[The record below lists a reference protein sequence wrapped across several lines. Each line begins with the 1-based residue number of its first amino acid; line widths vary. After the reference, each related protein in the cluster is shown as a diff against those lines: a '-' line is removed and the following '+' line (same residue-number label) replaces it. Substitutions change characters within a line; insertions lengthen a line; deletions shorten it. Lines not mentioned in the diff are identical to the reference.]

1 MGWKRIQIQLIPS
14 SWILPFFSPFM
25 FVVEL
30 RTKAVKIKKR
40 KCFLNSN
47 DFENKTNATPALI
60 VTHRKE
66 KKISL
71 SKTFY
76 SHDHTMEAIILF
88 IVVTS
93 TWCKYQTEI
102 LNNAWNCYFRFTLQL
117 LACLASPEATPPPY
131 IVQSGS
137 GMSFILIISIFFKG
151 CYLLILSL
159 SDKLL
164 LRALLSLS
172 MFQESKERSKLFDGI
187 T

>member
-1 MGWKRIQIQLIPS
+1 MGWKRIEIQLIPS
-14 SWILPFFSPFM
+14 SWILPFLSPFM
-25 FVVEL
+25 FFVEL
-30 RTKAVKIKKR
+30 KTKAVKIKKR

-60 VTHRKE
+60 VTQRKE

-88 IVVTS
+88 IIVTS

-131 IVQSGS
+131 IVGAEVPE
-137 GMSFILIISIFFKG
+137 IFYHKKG
-151 CYLLILSL
+151 FMGKKEVVNSMYYALRVVTEGTVFSSSMNLS
-159 SDKLL
+159 KN
-164 LRALLSLS
+164 
-172 MFQESKERSKLFDGI
+172 
-187 T
+187 